1 LGTMILVL
9 TAGVYLLTGI
19 GYGAINGTADVG
31 RFFGQFN
38 DVAAI
43 WFERNVLLH
52 DTIWPRRAQLELLDF
67 PGDEIRVGRD
77 ASPPTLRVRALKW
90 VIADTNRERAPEG
103 WRALTWT
110 DLTPELLGAAV
121 PEADLPEAWR
131 GWTVDQIEM
140 QLDKPE
146 GVNALPGDTVLA

>member
-1 LGTMILVL
+1 VVLKVMLRLFREFRDAALALVLERRFPKLLGDRLITAVELADPRLAEKYGFSQAMIDQTIADAAERVEVVPIKEVFDWQRLRRLGTMILVL

-67 PGDEIRVGRD
+67 PG
-77 ASPPTLRVRALKW
+77 
-90 VIADTNRERAPEG
+90 
-103 WRALTWT
+103 
-110 DLTPELLGAAV
+110 
-121 PEADLPEAWR
+121 
-131 GWTVDQIEM
+131 
-140 QLDKPE
+140 
-146 GVNALPGDTVLA
+146 